1 MPRWAA
7 IPKWQITILQTLGK
21 HGDLHGVTPIAMSA
35 VAKAEEPGTGN
46 EGVNSSGYGGF
57 FGLATST
64 APASLLSTSSHAA
77 FKKEAVLASRNYSNA
92 LYHEGGTYVK
102 AENVYQTGSPTHS
115 ADGASI
121 MRQSMGSAKA
131 TTTKLTSKN
140 GGITWSE
147 MSGLGAAYDLYKG
160 TSHAGTKAASQ
171 GIFGPLISWVDSG
184 AKKVALIIFGAV
196 LVIAA
201 LIMLMH
207 GFANRAEAAPGTSST
222 PAPNRVDEAAD
233 VGAMAAE

>member
-21 HGDLHGVTPIAMSA
+21 HGDLHGVTPVAMSA

-140 GGITWSE
+140 GGSTA
-147 MSGLGAAYDLYKG
+147 GGVTPTKATPGAYLTDAG
-160 TSHAGTKAASQ
+160 TAVSHAVSNV
-171 GIFGPLISWVDSG
+171 FSPLISWVDSG
-184 AKKVALIIFGAV
+184 AKKVALLAFGAV

-233 VGAMAAE
+233 VAAMAAE